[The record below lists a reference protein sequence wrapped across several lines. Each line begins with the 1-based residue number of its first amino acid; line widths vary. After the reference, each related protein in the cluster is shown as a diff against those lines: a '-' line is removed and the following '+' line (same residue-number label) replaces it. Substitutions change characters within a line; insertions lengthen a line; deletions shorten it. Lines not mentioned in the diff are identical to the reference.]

1 MLGAEPP
8 INDDFMDYLSV
19 NLEDNLD
26 LEERNVESVHLVGLL
41 VTDVEPSQL
50 IIKDVLRSIWR
61 KMDNIKV
68 LRAKANVYSIEVGDE
83 QVARRILAV
92 PGSSKVHLLQSNF
105 DPFINNWMKFVQIEL
120 FSGSKSMG
128 SPRICALLRMLE
140 CLESLLTTFNTPYP
154 INGLRTMRLKYE
166 DLRDFSYNCGHLG
179 HVRGCQWSAPV
190 QFVSEN
196 RYNPDLRA
204 SPISKH
210 SNCLFYDWAPPARVV
225 GV

>member
-19 NLEDNLD
+19 NLEDSLD

-92 PGSSKVHLLQSNF
+92 PGSSKNMCIVKNARML
-105 DPFINNWMKFVQIEL
+105 
-120 FSGSKSMG
+120 GSKIG
-128 SPRICALLRMLE
+128 SILE
-140 CLESLLTTFNTPYP
+140 VDDPMTSGFRGFVRVRSLLTTFNTPYP

-210 SNCLFYDWAPPARVV
+210 SNCLFYDWAPPARMV

>member
-19 NLEDNLD
+19 NLEDSLD

-92 PGSSKVHLLQSNF
+92 PGSSKNMCIVKNARML
-105 DPFINNWMKFVQIEL
+105 
-120 FSGSKSMG
+120 GSKIG
-128 SPRICALLRMLE
+128 SILE
-140 CLESLLTTFNTPYP
+140 VEDPMTSGFRGFVRVRSLLTTFNTPYP

-179 HVRGCQWSAPV
+179 HVRGCLWSAPV